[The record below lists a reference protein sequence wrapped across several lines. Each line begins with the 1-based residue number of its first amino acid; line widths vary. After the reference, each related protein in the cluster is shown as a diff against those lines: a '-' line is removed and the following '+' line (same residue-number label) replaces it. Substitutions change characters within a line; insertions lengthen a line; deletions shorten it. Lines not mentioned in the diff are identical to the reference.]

1 MKSAAYNCTP
11 RKVPCTSKINVVTKP
26 AICIHLQCLRAIF
39 WCDLSIHQAKSTLL
53 HCLSLFLPDRFSFLS
68 TRDHMGM
75 VPLVVQSGASAT
87 VMHVRPQINTAPNIS
102 TIPGRISRKL
112 DSSSVILQEVLF
124 QSGDSIKRKNEI
136 REIRAGQ
143 MYHLVFR

>member
-1 MKSAAYNCTP
+1 
-11 RKVPCTSKINVVTKP
+11 
-26 AICIHLQCLRAIF
+26 
-39 WCDLSIHQAKSTLL
+39 
-53 HCLSLFLPDRFSFLS
+53 
-68 TRDHMGM
+68 MGM

-87 VMHVRPQINTAPNIS
+87 VMHVRPQINIS

-112 DSSSVILQEVLF
+112 DSGSIILQEVLF

>member
-1 MKSAAYNCTP
+1 
-11 RKVPCTSKINVVTKP
+11 
-26 AICIHLQCLRAIF
+26 
-39 WCDLSIHQAKSTLL
+39 
-53 HCLSLFLPDRFSFLS
+53 
-68 TRDHMGM
+68 MGM

-112 DSSSVILQEVLF
+112 DSGSGSVILQEVLF